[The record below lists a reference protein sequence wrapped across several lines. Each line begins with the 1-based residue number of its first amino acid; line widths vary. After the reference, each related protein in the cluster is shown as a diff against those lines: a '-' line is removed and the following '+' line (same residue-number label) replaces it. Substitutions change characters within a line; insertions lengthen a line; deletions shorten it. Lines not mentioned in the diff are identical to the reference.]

1 MTVMAQYTASGDV
14 SVFTTTA
21 KKLFDC
27 NNAFEI
33 NVADLKAADAKA
45 AEICNKLGIE
55 FKSPVIAYADWMTD
69 MGLDTAELRK
79 RYQEECGV
87 SGYSTPQEISSV
99 ADAQTTAVVTQQNT
113 EVATE
118 PQTSVADAAVDLEKD
133 QDVIRFRKALNEFLS
148 TLKAQTNTD
157 AEFSSTFSGVNGK
170 AVIAGMVSGFMSTLP
185 ERFSDEKKRYL
196 SGIVE
201 ETVASFAKEE
211 VQQQEQPQQQQSQQQ
226 NTLPITSMK
235 ELEVVVTAM
244 EKFIASGNIR
254 VNMGTDLNV
263 SMKAVKNVAVAV
275 DHNLNP
281 TFVCLDYIEAGDVE
295 GTCKVFSLEI
305 KGEEDETGVFTIRKL
320 VKGPQVVLVA
330 NHQLAKFKD
339 AVIQNHNLWVNGSE
353 RTDITAEMIGG
364 NIGILTMLGGDS
376 MFAL

>member
-1 MTVMAQYTASGDV
+1 MTVMAQYNTSGDI

-21 KKLFDC
+21 KKVFDC
-27 NNAFEI
+27 CTTFEI

-45 AEICNKLGIE
+45 TEICNKLGIE

-69 MGLDTAELRK
+69 LGFDTSELRK
-79 RYQEECGV
+79 RYQEECGT
-87 SGYSTPQEISSV
+87 SGYSTPQEIANV
-99 ADAQTTAVVTQQNT
+99 AEVQIATIITQQIT
-113 EVATE
+113 EITAEHQVPATE
-118 PQTSVADAAVDLEKD
+118 ATVDLEKD
-133 QDVIRFRKALNEFLS
+133 QDVIRFRKALNDFLS
-148 TLKAQTNTD
+148 ALKAQTNTE

-185 ERFSDEKKRYL
+185 EHFSDEKKRYL
-196 SGIVE
+196 SSIVE
-201 ETVASFAKEE
+201 ETVASFAKEG
-211 VQQQEQPQQQQSQQQ
+211 VQQQEQPQQHQDP
-226 NTLPITSMK
+226 LPINFMK
-235 ELEVVVTAM
+235 DLEVAVTAM
-244 EKFIASGNIR
+244 EKFIAGGNIR

-275 DHNLNP
+275 DHNFKP

-320 VKGPQVVLVA
+320 LKGPQVVLVA

-339 AVIQNHNLWVNGSE
+339 AVIQNHNLWVNGGE
-353 RTDITAEMIGG
+353 RADITADMIGG
-364 NIGILTMLGGDS
+364 NIGTLTMLGGEEG
-376 MFAL
+376 MFA